1 MPEFKEN
8 MLTRSVL
15 CKLFR
20 KGGDIIGSQMK
31 AFISR
36 ETQRNILMVMII
48 TEVQKFEL
56 SRMQALPPKSLLQEA
71 DLNCFSRCPCLLFPV
86 HTYSALCFCV
96 HYCNSFLL
104 FQKISKFFLLNY
116 SQRLKIVNSFKQI
129 LFARN
134 SKNLE
139 TIPKLSIWVHF

>member
-1 MPEFKEN
+1 

-48 TEVQKFEL
+48 TEAQKFEL
-56 SRMQALPPKSLLQEA
+56 SMMQAFAKSG
-71 DLNCFSRCPCLLFPV
+71 FKLLFVMPMSTV
-86 HTYSALCFCV
+86 NYIPILLYVCFCV
-96 HYCNSFLL
+96 HY
-104 FQKISKFFLLNY
+104 
-116 SQRLKIVNSFKQI
+116 
-129 LFARN
+129 
-134 SKNLE
+134 
-139 TIPKLSIWVHF
+139 